1 MPRITDPALLAS
13 LETPQTAINKG
24 AGAAMP
30 GGPQLTGDARNT
42 ALQKIA
48 ALRALARQL
57 QVSSHEFDRTQNGR
71 GIAQSISEFAPS
83 LFSPDNAKFDATID
97 SMTPLAKA
105 AFRVPGSGADSDK
118 ESAAFLSLVPSRYG
132 NDAGNIEKYRQM
144 ANIIQGSVA
153 DQRRLLGI
161 KVPGG
166 PMRRPKASAPAP
178 SARAQVIDFNDLK
191 D

>member
-13 LETPQTAINKG
+13 LETPQATINKG
-24 AGAAMP
+24 ATTSLP
-30 GGPQLTGDARNT
+30 GGPQLSGDARNV

-48 ALRALARQL
+48 ALRALGRQV

-71 GIAQSISEFAPS
+71 GVYQSISEFTPS
-83 LFSPDNAKFDATID
+83 LFSPDNAKYDATVD

-118 ESAAFLSLVPSRYG
+118 ESAAFLALVPSRYG
-132 NDAGNIEKYRQM
+132 NDTGNIEKYRQM
-144 ANIIQGSVA
+144 SNIIQGSIA

-161 KVPGG
+161 KTAPGG
-166 PMRRPKASAPAP
+166 PVRRQKAAAPVA
-178 SARAQVIDFNDLK
+178 AQVIDFNDLK